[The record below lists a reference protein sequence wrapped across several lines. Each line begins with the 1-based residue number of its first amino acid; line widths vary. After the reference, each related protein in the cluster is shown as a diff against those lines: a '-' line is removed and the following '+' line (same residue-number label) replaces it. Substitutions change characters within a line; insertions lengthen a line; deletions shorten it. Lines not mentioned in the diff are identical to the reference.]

1 MMRGKSLYRI
11 TMFVLAALLVSCKP
25 TGPTLEQVTPIQLSF
40 DQAMMRKDLL
50 CIEVPAFPLD
60 VNTESSAC
68 PKCAA
73 LIKAGVIEESVN
85 LVPGAGSTSDLKS
98 VYALTAMGK
107 KLYTDKPDEEWV
119 AALLARQKGVP
130 NGWTEAEIRS
140 QAKPRVCLGRTRFH
154 HLEELG
160 RLTTFPGGETAQM
173 VSLVAQVHDD
183 SGLLFD
189 PRLAPLNLSLPPKPK
204 PGEPIL
210 QSPMQLKA
218 ERFPQDKL
226 PELIGLPQR

>member
-1 MMRGKSLYRI
+1 MSRKSPHRI
-11 TMFVLAALLVSCKP
+11 TMFVFAALLVGCKP
-25 TGPTLEQVTPIQLSF
+25 TGPKLEQVTPIQLSF
-40 DQAMMRKDLL
+40 DQAMMKKDPL
-50 CIEVPAFPLD
+50 CIEVPPFPLD

-68 PKCAA
+68 RKCTA
-73 LIKAGVIEESVN
+73 LIKAGIIEESVS
-85 LVPGAGSTSDLKS
+85 LVPGPGGSSDLKA
-98 VYALTAMGK
+98 VYALTTMGT

-119 AALLARQKGVP
+119 AVLLARQKDVP
-130 NGWTEAEIRS
+130 NGWTEAEIRK

-154 HLEELG
+154 HLDELG
-160 RLTTFPGGETAQM
+160 RLTKFPGGETAQM

-189 PRLAPLNLSLPPKPK
+189 PRLTALNLSLPPKPK

-210 QSPMQLKA
+210 QLPLPLKA
-218 ERFPQDKL
+218 ERFPQDSL